1 MRGQWFRL
9 KTSTPAIR
17 FHNDQKCLTSIPAGS
32 EIVVA
37 GPLDGDRLLD
47 VEWEGNAVRMF
58 STDIQEYGEPLEAN
72 NR

>member
-1 MRGQWFRL
+1 MHGQWYRL

-17 FHNDQKCLTSIPAGS
+17 SHNGQKLLTSIPADS

-58 STDIQEYGEPLEAN
+58 STDIREYGEPLDTDA
-72 NR
+72 R